1 MSWFVAHTKPRC
13 EFKAKD
19 YFEEIGIEAYV
30 PSIEE
35 KKEWSGRIKK
45 TRVPAISGYL
55 FFELQQINY
64 DYVNLNPFLKN
75 VVRRFGKAVEV
86 RNSEINAMK
95 DCLKNYSD
103 SFLCHNGDQ
112 VKILSGVFKNKIGL
126 VDQIENSYLTLL
138 VNSLKIKLSYNTT
151 KLKVV

>member
-35 KKEWSGRIKK
+35 KKEWADRIKK

-75 VVRRFGKAVEV
+75 VVRRF
-86 RNSEINAMK
+86 
-95 DCLKNYSD
+95 L
-103 SFLCHNGDQ
+103 
-112 VKILSGVFKNKIGL
+112 VKRLR
-126 VDQIENSYLTLL
+126 
-138 VNSLKIKLSYNTT
+138 
-151 KLKVV
+151 